1 MWRGWIRTEET
12 QDYVEYIE
20 RTGLTEYRNTPG
32 NSGAQMLTRDLG
44 DGRTEVVTLSWWSDI
59 EDIKAFAGADIS
71 VAKYYPEDEGFLVD
85 RVDVVHHFIVAE
97 P

>member
-85 RVDVVHHFIVAE
+85 REDVVHHFIVAE